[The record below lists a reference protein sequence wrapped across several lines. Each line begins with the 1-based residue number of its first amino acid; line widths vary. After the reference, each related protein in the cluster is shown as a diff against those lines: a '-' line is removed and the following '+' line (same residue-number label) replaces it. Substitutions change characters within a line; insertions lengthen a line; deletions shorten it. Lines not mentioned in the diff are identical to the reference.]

1 MGGFILLGA
10 KPTLQCKV
18 GVEIFILN
26 LLNLQNLLF
35 LRKCYAS
42 EVIGLF
48 LNLLNLLSPTTIDNM
63 GLPTSDLGSAFWL
76 ALAGVLSAMLGVMLQ
91 YCYKSKC
98 KSFQICCLKI
108 ERDTTA
114 EVQEDIEQ
122 MHTAKKPDE

>member
-1 MGGFILLGA
+1 
-10 KPTLQCKV
+10 
-18 GVEIFILN
+18 
-26 LLNLQNLLF
+26 
-35 LRKCYAS
+35 
-42 EVIGLF
+42 
-48 LNLLNLLSPTTIDNM
+48 M

-122 MHTAKKPDE
+122 MHTARTDKEVSSGNLS